1 MINMGVDVVTQHTDS
16 PGPINAA
23 EKKGVYAVG
32 YHSDMAVYGP
42 KAHLTATEHNWG
54 PLYTAKAQAV
64 IDGTWKS
71 EDVWGGLSDNALDL
85 APYNKAVPKKVRERV
100 NKAKSLIV
108 QGKLHPFT
116 GPIKDQSGE
125 IKVPE
130 GTVMTD
136 GGMLGM
142 KWYVEGVQGKLPK

>member
-1 MINMGVDVVTQHTDS
+1 
-16 PGPINAA
+16 
-23 EKKGVYAVG
+23 
-32 YHSDMAVYGP
+32 MAVYGP

-64 IDGTWKS
+64 LDGTWKS

-85 APYNKAVPKKVRERV
+85 APYNKAVPKDVRAV
-100 NKAKSLIV
+100 VDQSKSLIAE
-108 QGKLHPFT
+108 GKLHPFT

-125 IKVPE
+125 IKVPKGNRMSDSE
-130 GTVMTD
+130 
-136 GGMLGM
+136 MLGM